1 MSLDYLNNKK
11 NIPNIYDYSTRYSK
25 IHRIFTAEY
34 YRRDIGQI
42 SCKLRTANFAHR
54 SCKFSFLCLAK
65 EQIRIQSKIFT
76 LAIGTAI
83 SDIR

>member
-11 NIPNIYDYSTRYSK
+11 NIPDTYDYSTRYSK
-25 IHRIFTAEY
+25 IYRIFTAEY
-34 YRRDIGQI
+34 YCRDIGQI
-42 SCKLRTANFAHR
+42 SYKLQTANFAHR
-54 SCKFSFLCLAK
+54 SCKFSFLCSAK

-83 SDIR
+83 SDTR